1 MKYLAK
7 IVPNKMMKL
16 SSQTIDLYIKD
27 GGQVLGYKLNGKV
40 FDCGDKLGY
49 SIANIEFSKSDPE
62 IGISLK
68 NILKI
73 VLKIFNK
80 LSSFLKKKDIL
91 YIDSEED

>member
-7 IVPNKMMKL
+7 IVPNKNDEVEL
-16 SSQTIDLYIKD
+16 TEAIDLYIKD

-68 NILKI
+68 K
-73 VLKIFNK
+73 
-80 LSSFLKKKDIL
+80 
-91 YIDSEED
+91 YIKNSVKNL